1 MILMTFVGSQHPMF
15 NIIKAVHK
23 TANVVAS
30 DAPEARHLQFY
41 HRYSMLVDCV
51 WKVPKSHKLYP
62 DLKLSDVGQLD
73 MFIWDR
79 TTDVREQKTRVED
92 RPTSLGA
99 VRAPLMADWW
109 TIPCKVRLL

>member
-1 MILMTFVGSQHPMF
+1 MF
-15 NIIKAVHK
+15 NIIKAIHK

-41 HRYSMLVDCV
+41 HRYSVLVDCV

-62 DLKLSDVGQLD
+62 DLIRHGVIGYLYIGQSKGCSGAKD
-73 MFIWDR
+73 KI
-79 TTDVREQKTRVED
+79 ED